1 MNDSQLSVLHESVF
15 GGCSALTAVTLPAG
29 IISIG
34 ANAFSNCTKLDIE
47 TLPPNLQTIGKE
59 AFLAAGL
66 KKVILPDTVTSIGER
81 AFYCCETLKTVSIGK
96 GAVTV
101 GEEAF
106 RGCPA
111 LDDLTISESAENRTL
126 EDHAFD
132 HCKSLS
138 AVVIPNKVTVK
149 DNVFLNCTGLRSIT
163 LGKDTVVEG
172 KYGTAGFPDNIEV
185 HFTGTLADWCNE
197 ATRIDTLSRSYSLY
211 VMRNNKDTLVEDI
224 SDSTLKDVVFIRD
237 CAFQNCK
244 SVKMFNHRLVESIT
258 HFGKS
263 AFANASSIT
272 YFDLQMGISSE
283 FRITYTWYK
292 TEDKAVWK
300 ASDVSKAEKIDY
312 LANLDLG
319 SPEKAFPIYNK
330 DAGYYWF
337 AVKNPE

>member
-1 MNDSQLSVLHESVF
+1 MIITVK
-15 GGCSALTAVTLPAG
+15 AV
-29 IISIG
+29 
-34 ANAFSNCTKLDIE
+34 AFS
-47 TLPPNLQTIGKE
+47 G
-59 AFLAAGL
+59 
-66 KKVILPDTVTSIGER
+66 
-81 AFYCCETLKTVSIGK
+81 
-96 GAVTV
+96 
-101 GEEAF
+101 
-106 RGCPA
+106 
-111 LDDLTISESAENRTL
+111 
-126 EDHAFD
+126 
-132 HCKSLS
+132 
-138 AVVIPNKVTVK
+138 
-149 DNVFLNCTGLRSIT
+149 CTGLRRIT
-163 LGKDTVVEG
+163 LSKDTVVEG
-172 KYGTAGFPDNIEV
+172 KYGTAGFPNNIEV

-197 ATRIDTLSRSYSLY
+197 ATRIDTLSNSYSLY
-211 VMRNNKDTLVEDI
+211 VMHNNAEKPVTQIPLQGTELSDI
-224 SDSTLKDVVFIRD
+224 VYIRD
-237 CAFQNCK
+237 HAFQNCK
-244 SVKMFNHRLVESIT
+244 SVKRFNRHWVESIT